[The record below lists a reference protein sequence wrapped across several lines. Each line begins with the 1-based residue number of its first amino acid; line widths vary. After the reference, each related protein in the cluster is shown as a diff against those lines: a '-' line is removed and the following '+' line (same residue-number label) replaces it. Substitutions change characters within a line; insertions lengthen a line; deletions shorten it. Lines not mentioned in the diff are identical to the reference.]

1 MIPKQPEVQ
10 DEVPGFP
17 EVVRNERRSVCE
29 QRAQLLAADGTRF
42 PEQVILA
49 ICLLVNG
56 IFFLARP
63 DYIPLFIAASFY
75 LNMFYFVSLLV
86 PTSRSQAVLIKPDI
100 ARFFSWLQKIGLVPG
115 TSRMTRLVMNAF
127 FINSRALS
135 SGICFIFSV
144 DLVFSLIAFK
154 AGEVPSF
161 TLQIVI
167 LQELLILVFYALVW
181 KTEPFS
187 TKFVRNVEKV
197 KDRMHREKVP
207 SWVITALFFSGFVVS
222 LVLFITT
229 IILLPGI
236 TVTMLLSESGLS
248 AIGYLVFLLA
258 TLALSQYFVVR
269 FIHGISSRTMARRLF
284 DFKEEALAG
293 LPGNDRD
300 REAFHEPEP
309 GERLDLMTILL
320 ESKIYQVEQNSLAG
334 LFPVYVVNPDFSV
347 LMDSS
352 ILTAITGYIG
362 GNPDY

>member
-1 MIPKQPEVQ
+1 MITGKPEGPDAVT
-10 DEVPGFP
+10 GFP
-17 EVVRNERRSVCE
+17 DVVRNERIAVAG
-29 QRAQLLAADGTRF
+29 QRAHLLATGGTRF
-42 PEQVILA
+42 VEKLILA
-49 ICLLVNG
+49 LCLLVNG

-86 PTSRSQAVLIKPDI
+86 PTSRSRAVLIKPDI

-135 SGICFIFSV
+135 AGICCIFSV
-144 DLVFSLIAFK
+144 DLAFSLIALR
-154 AGEVPSF
+154 AREVPSF

-167 LQELLILVFYALVW
+167 LQELLIIIFYALVW

-187 TKFVRNVEKV
+187 TRFVRNVRRV

-207 SWVITALFFSGFVVS
+207 SWVITALFFSGFMVS

-229 IILLPGI
+229 IILLPGF
-236 TVTMLLSESGLS
+236 TVSMLLSESGLS

-258 TLALSQYFVVR
+258 TLALSQYFAVR
-269 FIHGISSRTMARRLF
+269 FIHGISSRTIARRLF

-293 LPGNDRD
+293 LPGSDGYGQD
-300 REAFHEPEP
+300 AGPLEPDD
-309 GERLDLMTILL
+309 RLDSMTALL

-334 LFPVYVVNPDFSV
+334 LFPVFVVNPDFSV

-352 ILTAITGYIG
+352 ILTAINGYIG
-362 GNPDY
+362 EAPDY